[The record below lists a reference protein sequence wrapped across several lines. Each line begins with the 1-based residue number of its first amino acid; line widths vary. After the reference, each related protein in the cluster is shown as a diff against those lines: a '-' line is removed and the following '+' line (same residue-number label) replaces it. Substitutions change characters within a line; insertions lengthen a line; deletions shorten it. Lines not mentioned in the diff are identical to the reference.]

1 MVANYTLQNVLD
13 GTDFLSLSASNV
25 DMRIRE
31 EWRVYR
37 FGKYYVKARSRKRRR
52 VEIRIRG
59 QMTQTQKDNLSKLIS
74 KLTQADIDAGK
85 KKKSFYLTGDLAAR
99 TRLYDETGTQELL
112 HVIIQDIT
120 YRDIGGR
127 PCKYDYDMRLEVI
140 SEVA

>member
-13 GTDFLSLSASNV
+13 NTDYLSLSASDV

-31 EWRVYR
+31 EWRVFK
-37 FGKYYVKARSRKRRR
+37 FGKYYGKARSRKRRR

-59 QMTQTQKDNLSKLIS
+59 QMTQTQRDDLSKLIS
-74 KLTQADIDAGK
+74 ELTQADKDAGK

-112 HVIIQDIT
+112 HVIILDVS
-120 YRDIGGR
+120 YRDRGGR
-127 PCKYDYDMRLEVI
+127 PDRYDYDMRLQVI
-140 SEVA
+140 SEAK